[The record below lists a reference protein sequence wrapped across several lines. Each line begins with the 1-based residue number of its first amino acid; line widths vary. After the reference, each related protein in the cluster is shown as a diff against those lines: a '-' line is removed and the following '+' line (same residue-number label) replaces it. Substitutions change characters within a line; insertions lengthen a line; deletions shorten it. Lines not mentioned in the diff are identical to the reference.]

1 LPILTRNF
9 RPLKGEFNFR
19 KSLDVNFAAHSTGLK
34 ESVTLDIYGFMN
46 KSGFLKRE
54 ALALCDNLSGRCD
67 EASAIVNGAS
77 GFVPKKIGIDVSCP
91 KSTRSLYH
99 KLLANF
105 LLSESEVRS
114 RGVENKVN
122 TAPGKESPGTIRN
135 PSVLTD
141 LEAYANAAKLKNRIA
156 YG

>member
-1 LPILTRNF
+1 MPILTRNF
-9 RPLKGEFNFR
+9 RPFKGEFNFR
-19 KSLDVNFAAHSTGLK
+19 KSLDVNFSAHSTGLK
-34 ESVTLDIYGFMN
+34 ESVALDIYGFMN

-105 LLSESEVRS
+105 LLSESEVRG
-114 RGVENKVN
+114 RGVEDNIN
-122 TAPGKESPGTIRN
+122 AAPGKEPPGAIRN
-135 PSVLTD
+135 PGVFTD
-141 LEAYANAAKLKNRIA
+141 LKADANASQFKK
-156 YG
+156 